1 MSEARIETTKPVAS
15 RYADATQT
23 SPQPKNL
30 VKVRSGATLESITV
44 FKPANNP
51 VASPQPMIAEI
62 TPSNKNE
69 VGLTTKMHQQVSSH
83 QFHDGG

>member
-1 MSEARIETTKPVAS
+1 VITEARIETTKPVAR

-51 VASPQPMIAEI
+51 VANPQPIMAEI
-62 TPSNKNE
+62 TPSSKN
-69 VGLTTKMHQQVSSH
+69 GS
-83 QFHDGG
+83 